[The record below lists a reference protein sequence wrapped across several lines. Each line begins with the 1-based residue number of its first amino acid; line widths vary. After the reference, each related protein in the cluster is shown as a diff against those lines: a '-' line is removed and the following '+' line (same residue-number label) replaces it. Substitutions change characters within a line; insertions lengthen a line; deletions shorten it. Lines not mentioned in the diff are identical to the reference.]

1 MHHGA
6 AQNLRMGNQLTLKEV
21 QQEAIALRREL
32 DAVMLSTT
40 SPEGMPDASYAPCF
54 LDGEGRSHVL
64 ISQLARHTQNLVSH
78 PTASLMWIEDK
89 VSKRNVFARRRL
101 ILQCRAENIER
112 GSEGWNRIVKQM
124 EEQLGNTVQLLASLP
139 DFMLFCFDAVEGN
152 YVRGFAQAYPVTGN
166 DLVMAERRTR

>member
-1 MHHGA
+1 
-6 AQNLRMGNQLTLKEV
+6 
-21 QQEAIALRREL
+21 
-32 DAVMLSTT
+32 
-40 SPEGMPDASYAPCF
+40 
-54 LDGEGRSHVL
+54 
-64 ISQLARHTQNLVSH
+64 
-78 PTASLMWIEDK
+78 MWIEDK

-152 YVRGFAQAYPVTGN
+152 YVRGFAQVEGNYVRGFAQTYPVTGN